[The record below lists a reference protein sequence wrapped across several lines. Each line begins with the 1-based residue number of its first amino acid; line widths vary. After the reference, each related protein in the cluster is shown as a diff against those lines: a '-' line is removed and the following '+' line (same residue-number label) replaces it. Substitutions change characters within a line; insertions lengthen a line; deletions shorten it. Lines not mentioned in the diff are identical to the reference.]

1 MSLPKLFFST
11 HKKQELE
18 QLNPYKVE
26 SLSKSWSKLL
36 QKSLR
41 LLEGTKKVVVGK
53 IMKDVDK
60 MKDGT
65 QKKTNSWSFMCIS

>member
-1 MSLPKLFFST
+1 MFAIVAFFST

-65 QKKTNSWSFMCIS
+65 QKKTEKEENKI

>member
-1 MSLPKLFFST
+1 
-11 HKKQELE
+11 
-18 QLNPYKVE
+18 
-26 SLSKSWSKLL
+26 LL

-65 QKKTNSWSFMCIS
+65 QKKLILGPLCAFHKFIGL